1 MSIKGGNLYCS
12 QILGVHKGEKGS
24 PGELSGLIRYRN
36 DNVIGQI
43 RVNSSNGIYGSF
55 TSSSGNNITELQAAA
70 SASDDTVNA
79 SESFNQS
86 KTSFWDFADSFSGN
100 DSLPI
105 SLRQM
110 KIGYKQEVQTG
121 PASILCDVGNGVKE
135 YDAEITRIDMN
146 HEDTNKSFVIH
157 ITDQRLLNT
166 TGGIVQ
172 GMSGSPILQ
181 NGKVIGAVTH
191 VFVQDAASG
200 YGIFIE
206 NMLERV

>member
-1 MSIKGGNLYCS
+1 
-12 QILGVHKGEKGS
+12 
-24 PGELSGLIRYRN
+24 
-36 DNVIGQI
+36 
-43 RVNSSNGIYGSF
+43 
-55 TSSSGNNITELQAAA
+55 
-70 SASDDTVNA
+70 
-79 SESFNQS
+79 
-86 KTSFWDFADSFSGN
+86 
-100 DSLPI
+100 
-105 SLRQM
+105 M

-206 NMLERV
+206 NMLELV